1 MLVPESEYLALINLL
16 KGGVGDGADSL
27 QNEKAVLDARIQRN
41 LNDHKMD
48 ADVKMKRHSWLYKQR
63 HQIKDMIDNK
73 PQKVIVENASGSTL
87 PNIAPYMGIQKAA
100 TPNKHLLDEVEDG
113 KKTSPLKKRRRSIKT
128 HNRVVATNTSN
139 GASYGEETDAYTSAP
154 ETDLLLSKKREQKFL
169 KLKTDPVHYDKLQ
182 SIIERNPA
190 KYGVHKES
198 PASYAG
204 IQKVL
209 AEAQRRNP
217 SITLRD
223 VHQFLHKQ
231 RTYTLFKPR
240 KNRFRRLKTVPSGL
254 HTDWQCDLCI
264 MDALR
269 EHNDGFRYILVC
281 IDVLSRKI
289 FTAEAESKKS
299 EHMIAAFEKIFK
311 KAGVLPN
318 KLYSDAGLEFQAK
331 KMTDYWKQKDIIKH
345 VMYSPHLHAG
355 VVERANRTLKERLY
369 KYFSEKNTKRWID
382 VLDSIVRNLNSS
394 ANRTTGLKPVDVNF
408 KNANAL
414 RNRLYKQGELSSKTP
429 KFKAGDIVRISK
441 EKGDFSKGYFPNFT
455 DELFR
460 ISKVNPTDPPSYRI
474 RDQDGEDIKGIFYEQ
489 ELVKTVAETTHRAEV
504 LKTRRRKGVKE
515 HFVRLPHTLELDSNW
530 TVALASIIYPY
541 SFPSVGIDEDDIIS
555 IKLVN
560 PSYRFLD
567 DKKFLHIELKIPS
580 MQFSSVEHLRLT
592 LNNLITEAYQQ
603 QISSYLDD
611 DAKRTKRQENV
622 TDLFFH
628 ENPVDYWEKIGEL
641 RAKYEHLEKELT
653 EEESEL
659 SAANTTDAE
668 RKKVLESELPL
679 KRLRTQRKK
688 EELEELER
696 AAERRDQES
705 PEAEQKKIGEFFHH
719 HPENYNRKLNEARL
733 IFTHHLSGLQA
744 VMRKYIDEKDTN
756 KIRQLDSEVEKLRPK
771 IKRLQRNLTIFE
783 NATLQRDHQKS
794 LSQYEELSHQQNSA
808 YVKEFFQKHPTNYW
822 QIIHNNYRGL
832 TEHFQKIE
840 ELRAKAV
847 GLKDNASFQQ
857 QIERAKQLIEYR
869 RKRFA
874 ALEFEAKKLDEQKQL
889 DPNTIPEAPTASALV
904 GRESLKK
911 RTGISSIVN
920 TDGGD
925 HDQADEG
932 PQATT
937 TPGEALRDK
946 LLQKQK
952 QSDHDDDDDTPDEG
966 TQTTTKTHGD
976 ALKEKILKKQKHA
989 DNDDDKTGDVPQ
1001 IQTTTSTKTTKIT
1014 KTHGE
1019 ALREKVLQKHTD
1031 VSKPTASDAEHETS
1045 DVGGGGEKMTHGQTL
1060 IARLKQSEEQK
1071 KEWVAVPQD
1080 DDDDDRPALKHGDML
1095 WKLLRSTTPPNKKQ
1109 TAGDVIHRQFADAE
1123 HTRGQVMMEL
1133 LKNILEEKSDAADA
1147 HRQQQQNYPRQKSAQ
1162 VLRTKSRGEALKELI
1177 KKTQNE
1183 QLPQSSAKTRGEIL
1197 KLMLEH
1203 MKFSREEEVSF
1214 EKLVA
1219 KQKME
1224 QTATEFVFN
1233 DLAQRFVLKTGAG
1246 VLHVDVSKH
1255 LAYVLGFDN
1264 IRLFHG
1270 EQARY
1275 MPDLSGGVKQLYVYA
1290 PKLIEECI
1298 IGDRMA
1304 PLLRVVNV
1312 SAAPASGGGTD
1323 VPETKIILKNSS
1335 NKMTHVAFNP
1345 DTINWAPLL
1354 ALQQEGRGEMQYF
1367 VGTRHQRGAG
1377 LLKNVARFLMP
1388 VASNMLKAMS
1398 REGVS
1403 AGSRI
1408 MEDLSQGKALKE
1420 SIQAHTKQGMEN
1432 LAEKLKQCGKGA
1444 PTRKRK
1450 RPLKRVKTAVPMHL
1464 LRGNKRQAI
1473 DQLTFAP

>member
-1 MLVPESEYLALINLL
+1 MYDFSPYIRENSEFFTKLAATKSDKKKNDLLKGASAEQILGLVEICANILKFNFRLNRRQRRRLALYADYYRAIARSRKSEYLALINLL

-27 QNEKAVLDARIQRN
+27 QNEKALLDARIQRN

-73 PQKVIVENASGSTL
+73 PQKVIVENASGSTP

-113 KKTSPLKKRRRSIKT
+113 RKTSPLKKRRRSMKT

-139 GASYGEETDAYTSAP
+139 GASYCEETDAYTSAP

-190 KYGVHKES
+190 KYGVDKASGEILTNFKKPVVKSNYIDSLMYLTGQRADAPKGHRFFVQKIGNDPEIMTFFHAQQGEGEQVYYDLRS

-264 MDALR
+264 MDALK

-408 KNANAL
+408 KNADAL
-414 RNRLYKQGELSSKTP
+414 RNRLYKQ
-429 KFKAGDIVRISK
+429 
-441 EKGDFSKGYFPNFT
+441 
-455 DELFR
+455 
-460 ISKVNPTDPPSYRI
+460 
-474 RDQDGEDIKGIFYEQ
+474 
-489 ELVKTVAETTHRAEV
+489 
-504 LKTRRRKGVKE
+504 
-515 HFVRLPHTLELDSNW
+515 
-530 TVALASIIYPY
+530 
-541 SFPSVGIDEDDIIS
+541 VGIDEDDIIS

-641 RAKYEHLEKELT
+641 RAKYEQLEKELT

-659 SAANTTDAE
+659 SANTTDAE
-668 RKKVLESELPL
+668 RRKVLESELPL
-679 KRLRTQRKK
+679 KRLRTRRKK

-719 HPENYNRKLNEARL
+719 HPEDYNRKLNEARL

-744 VMRKYIDEKDTN
+744 VMRKYIDEKDAN
-756 KIRQLDSEVEKLRPK
+756 KIRQLESEVEKLRLK

-874 ALEFEAKKLDEQKQL
+874 ALEFEAKKLDE
-889 DPNTIPEAPTASALV
+889 
-904 GRESLKK
+904 
-911 RTGISSIVN
+911 SSIRMVVIMI
-920 TDGGD
+920 
-925 HDQADEG
+925 
-932 PQATT
+932 
-937 TPGEALRDK
+937 
-946 LLQKQK
+946 KQMRVPK
-952 QSDHDDDDDTPDEG
+952 Q
-966 TQTTTKTHGD
+966 Q
-976 ALKEKILKKQKHA
+976 Q
-989 DNDDDKTGDVPQ
+989 
-1001 IQTTTSTKTTKIT
+1001 
-1014 KTHGE
+1014 
-1019 ALREKVLQKHTD
+1019 LREKH
-1031 VSKPTASDAEHETS
+1031 
-1045 DVGGGGEKMTHGQTL
+1045 
-1060 IARLKQSEEQK
+1060 
-1071 KEWVAVPQD
+1071 
-1080 DDDDDRPALKHGDML
+1080 
-1095 WKLLRSTTPPNKKQ
+1095 
-1109 TAGDVIHRQFADAE
+1109 
-1123 HTRGQVMMEL
+1123 
-1133 LKNILEEKSDAADA
+1133 
-1147 HRQQQQNYPRQKSAQ
+1147 
-1162 VLRTKSRGEALKELI
+1162 
-1177 KKTQNE
+1177 
-1183 QLPQSSAKTRGEIL
+1183 
-1197 KLMLEH
+1197 
-1203 MKFSREEEVSF
+1203 
-1214 EKLVA
+1214 
-1219 KQKME
+1219 
-1224 QTATEFVFN
+1224 
-1233 DLAQRFVLKTGAG
+1233 
-1246 VLHVDVSKH
+1246 
-1255 LAYVLGFDN
+1255 
-1264 IRLFHG
+1264 
-1270 EQARY
+1270 
-1275 MPDLSGGVKQLYVYA
+1275 
-1290 PKLIEECI
+1290 
-1298 IGDRMA
+1298 
-1304 PLLRVVNV
+1304 
-1312 SAAPASGGGTD
+1312 
-1323 VPETKIILKNSS
+1323 
-1335 NKMTHVAFNP
+1335 
-1345 DTINWAPLL
+1345 
-1354 ALQQEGRGEMQYF
+1354 
-1367 VGTRHQRGAG
+1367 
-1377 LLKNVARFLMP
+1377 
-1388 VASNMLKAMS
+1388 
-1398 REGVS
+1398 
-1403 AGSRI
+1403 
-1408 MEDLSQGKALKE
+1408 
-1420 SIQAHTKQGMEN
+1420 
-1432 LAEKLKQCGKGA
+1432 
-1444 PTRKRK
+1444 
-1450 RPLKRVKTAVPMHL
+1450 
-1464 LRGNKRQAI
+1464 
-1473 DQLTFAP
+1473 

>member
-73 PQKVIVENASGSTL
+73 PQKVIVENASGSTP

-113 KKTSPLKKRRRSIKT
+113 KKTSPLKKRRRSMKT

-139 GASYGEETDAYTSAP
+139 GASYGEETDAYT
-154 ETDLLLSKKREQKFL
+154 
-169 KLKTDPVHYDKLQ
+169 
-182 SIIERNPA
+182 
-190 KYGVHKES
+190 S

-408 KNANAL
+408 KNADAL

-460 ISKVNPTDPPSYRI
+460 ISKVNPTDPTSYRI

-515 HFVRLPHTLELDSNW
+515 HFV
-530 TVALASIIYPY
+530 
-541 SFPSVGIDEDDIIS
+541 
-555 IKLVN
+555 
-560 PSYRFLD
+560 
-567 DKKFLHIELKIPS
+567 
-580 MQFSSVEHLRLT
+580 SVEHLRLT

-659 SAANTTDAE
+659 SANTTDAE

-679 KRLRTQRKK
+679 KRLRTRRKK

-719 HPENYNRKLNEARL
+719 HPEDYNRKLNEARL

-808 YVKEFFQKHPTNYW
+808 
-822 QIIHNNYRGL
+822 GL

-925 HDQADEG
+925 RDQADEG

-952 QSDHDDDDDTPDEG
+952 QSDHDDDDDDDDTPDEG

-989 DNDDDKTGDVPQ
+989 DNDDNKTGDVPQ

-1095 WKLLRSTTPPNKKQ
+1095 WKLLRSTTLPNQKQ

-1224 QTATEFVFN
+1224 QTAAEFVFN

-1275 MPDLSGGVKQLYVYA
+1275 MPDLSGGVKQLYIYA

-1323 VPETKIILKNSS
+1323 VPETKIILKTTTAQ
-1335 NKMTHVAFNP
+1335 MTHVAFNP

>member
-41 LNDHKMD
+41 LNDHKMG

-73 PQKVIVENASGSTL
+73 PQKVIVENATGSTP

-128 HNRVVATNTSN
+128 YNRVVAANTSN
-139 GASYGEETDAYTSAP
+139 GASYGEETDAYSSAP

-169 KLKTDPVHYDKLQ
+169 ELKTDPVHYDKLQ

-198 PASYAG
+198 GEILTNFKKPA
-204 IQKVL
+204 
-209 AEAQRRNP
+209 
-217 SITLRD
+217 
-223 VHQFLHKQ
+223 
-231 RTYTLFKPR
+231 
-240 KNRFRRLKTVPSGL
+240 KTVPSGL

-264 MDALR
+264 MDALK

-289 FTAEAESKKS
+289 FSAEAEFKKS

-311 KAGVLPN
+311 KDGVLPN

-331 KMTDYWKQKDIIKH
+331 KMTDYWKQKEIIKH

-394 ANRTTGLKPVDVNF
+394 ANRTTGLRPVDIHLPTGSVI
-408 KNANAL
+408 
-414 RNRLYKQGELSSKTP
+414 KT
-429 KFKAGDIVRISK
+429 
-441 EKGDFSKGYFPNFT
+441 EKTLKGFFT
-455 DELFR
+455 
-460 ISKVNPTDPPSYRI
+460 S
-474 RDQDGEDIKGIFYEQ
+474 

-515 HFVRLPHTLELDSNW
+515 HFVRLLHTLVFDSNW

-555 IKLVN
+555 MKLVN

-580 MQFSSVEHLRLT
+580 MQFSSVKHLRLT
-592 LNNLITEAYQQ
+592 LNNLISEAYQQ
-603 QISSYLDD
+603 QISSYFDD

-628 ENPVDYWEKIGEL
+628 ENPVDYWKKIGEL
-641 RAKYEHLEKELT
+641 RAKYERLGKEMT

-659 SAANTTDAE
+659 SANTTDAE

-679 KRLRTQRKK
+679 KRLRIRRKK

-696 AAERRDQES
+696 AAERRDQE
-705 PEAEQKKIGEFFHH
+705 
-719 HPENYNRKLNEARL
+719 R
-733 IFTHHLSGLQA
+733 LQA
-744 VMRKYIDEKDTN
+744 VMRKYIGEKDAN
-756 KIRQLDSEVEKLRPK
+756 KIRQLDSELGKLRPK
-771 IKRLQRNLTIFE
+771 IKHLQRNLNIFE

-794 LSQYEELSHQQNSA
+794 LSQYEELSYQQNSA
-808 YVKEFFQKHPTNYW
+808 YFKEFFQKHPTNYW

-874 ALEFEAKKLDEQKQL
+874 ALEFEAKKLDEQKQKPL
-889 DPNTIPEAPTASALV
+889 DPNAIPEAPIASALV

-937 TPGEALRDK
+937 TPGEALREK
-946 LLQKQK
+946 LLQIQK
-952 QSDHDDDDDTPDEG
+952 QTDNDDDDDDTPDDE
-966 TQTTTKTHGD
+966 
-976 ALKEKILKKQKHA
+976 
-989 DNDDDKTGDVPQ
+989 
-1001 IQTTTSTKTTKIT
+1001 
-1014 KTHGE
+1014 
-1019 ALREKVLQKHTD
+1019 R
-1031 VSKPTASDAEHETS
+1031 ETS
-1045 DVGGGGEKMTHGQTL
+1045 DIGGGEKMTHGQTL

-1071 KEWVAVPQD
+1071 KEWVVPQD
-1080 DDDDDRPALKHGDML
+1080 DNDDDHDGPALKHGDML
-1095 WKLLRSTTPPNKKQ
+1095 WKLLRSTTPPN
-1109 TAGDVIHRQFADAE
+1109 
-1123 HTRGQVMMEL
+1123 
-1133 LKNILEEKSDAADA
+1133 
-1147 HRQQQQNYPRQKSAQ
+1147 
-1162 VLRTKSRGEALKELI
+1162 
-1177 KKTQNE
+1177 
-1183 QLPQSSAKTRGEIL
+1183 
-1197 KLMLEH
+1197 
-1203 MKFSREEEVSF
+1203 
-1214 EKLVA
+1214 
-1219 KQKME
+1219 
-1224 QTATEFVFN
+1224 
-1233 DLAQRFVLKTGAG
+1233 
-1246 VLHVDVSKH
+1246 
-1255 LAYVLGFDN
+1255 
-1264 IRLFHG
+1264 
-1270 EQARY
+1270 
-1275 MPDLSGGVKQLYVYA
+1275 
-1290 PKLIEECI
+1290 
-1298 IGDRMA
+1298 
-1304 PLLRVVNV
+1304 
-1312 SAAPASGGGTD
+1312 
-1323 VPETKIILKNSS
+1323 
-1335 NKMTHVAFNP
+1335 
-1345 DTINWAPLL
+1345 
-1354 ALQQEGRGEMQYF
+1354 
-1367 VGTRHQRGAG
+1367 
-1377 LLKNVARFLMP
+1377 
-1388 VASNMLKAMS
+1388 
-1398 REGVS
+1398 
-1403 AGSRI
+1403 
-1408 MEDLSQGKALKE
+1408 
-1420 SIQAHTKQGMEN
+1420 
-1432 LAEKLKQCGKGA
+1432 
-1444 PTRKRK
+1444 
-1450 RPLKRVKTAVPMHL
+1450 
-1464 LRGNKRQAI
+1464 
-1473 DQLTFAP
+1473 